1 MADYVADILQRICRL
16 SIEEEDRE
24 EPMVSDADHHEDF
37 QVTTA
42 TGDCFSGKQKRL
54 EIRVIYALGIL
65 LYIIH
70 GH

>member
-42 TGDCFSGKQKRL
+42 TGERGGLARL
-54 EIRVIYALGIL
+54 SL
-65 LYIIH
+65 
-70 GH
+70 

>member
-37 QVTTA
+37 QVTY
-42 TGDCFSGKQKRL
+42 TGESF
-54 EIRVIYALGIL
+54 IRFLSPGRD
-65 LYIIH
+65 
-70 GH
+70 